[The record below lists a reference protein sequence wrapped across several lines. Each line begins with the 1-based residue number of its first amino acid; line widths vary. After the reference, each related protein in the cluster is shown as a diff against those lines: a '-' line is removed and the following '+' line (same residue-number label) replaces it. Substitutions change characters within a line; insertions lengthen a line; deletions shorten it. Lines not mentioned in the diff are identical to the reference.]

1 MVRWLIRVVHD
12 GIFDGTIFW
21 HIRELWNNASQVAK
35 VILTLVALFAKVQM
49 SNSTANRSSR
59 TQGTKKLVKLEIHFV
74 ETDHRCSECHEWKPF
89 PPRYFQYSR
98 ECVYI
103 DNIKEKVSSSKNQ
116 DRKQTHVRLNDA
128 TRTNYSRWISKK
140 FIFSKKKKHHHHQ
153 HHNQHDRIEIFL
165 FRVALWSLKKNLWS
179 TRLVIHPKKHAPLLS
194 LIDTFHREFNKGN
207 AHNSSNTIS
216 LFLSSLSSSRRKL
229 SR

>member
-1 MVRWLIRVVHD
+1 M
-12 GIFDGTIFW
+12 
-21 HIRELWNNASQVAK
+21 
-35 VILTLVALFAKVQM
+35 ILTLVALFAKVQM

-140 FIFSKKKKHHHHQ
+140 FIFSKKKKK
-153 HHNQHDRIEIFL
+153 NTTTTSTTTSTIESKYFSFASHFDL
-165 FRVALWSLKKNLWS
+165 SKK
-179 TRLVIHPKKHAPLLS
+179 S
-194 LIDTFHREFNKGN
+194 LIDSTRYPSKETRIVTFLNRH
-207 AHNSSNTIS
+207 IS
-216 LFLSSLSSSRRKL
+216 QRI
-229 SR
+229 

>member
-1 MVRWLIRVVHD
+1 M
-12 GIFDGTIFW
+12 
-21 HIRELWNNASQVAK
+21 
-35 VILTLVALFAKVQM
+35 ILTLVALFAKVQM

-140 FIFSKKKKHHHHQ
+140 FIFSKKKK
-153 HHNQHDRIEIFL
+153 NTTTTSTTTSTIESKYFSFASHFVL
-165 FRVALWSLKKNLWS
+165 SKK
-179 TRLVIHPKKHAPLLS
+179 S
-194 LIDTFHREFNKGN
+194 LIDSTRYPSKETRTVTFLNRH
-207 AHNSSNTIS
+207 IS
-216 LFLSSLSSSRRKL
+216 QRI
-229 SR
+229 

>member
-21 HIRELWNNASQVAK
+21 HIRELWNNASVAK

-140 FIFSKKKKHHHHQ
+140 FIFSKKKKKHHHHQ

>member
-1 MVRWLIRVVHD
+1 
-12 GIFDGTIFW
+12 
-21 HIRELWNNASQVAK
+21 
-35 VILTLVALFAKVQM
+35 M

-89 PPRYFQYSR
+89 LPRYFQYSR

-140 FIFSKKKKHHHHQ
+140 FIFSKKKKKTPPPPAPQ
-153 HHNQHDRIEIFL
+153 PARSNRNI
-165 FRVALWSLKKNLWS
+165 SLSRRTLISQKNLWS

>member
-1 MVRWLIRVVHD
+1 
-12 GIFDGTIFW
+12 
-21 HIRELWNNASQVAK
+21 
-35 VILTLVALFAKVQM
+35 M

-74 ETDHRCSECHEWKPF
+74 ETDHRCSECHEWKSF

-165 FRVALWSLKKNLWS
+165 FRVALWSLKKIFD
-179 TRLVIHPKKHAPLLS
+179 RL
-194 LIDTFHREFNKGN
+194 D
-207 AHNSSNTIS
+207 
-216 LFLSSLSSSRRKL
+216 SLSIQRNTHRYFP
-229 SR
+229 

>member
-1 MVRWLIRVVHD
+1 
-12 GIFDGTIFW
+12 
-21 HIRELWNNASQVAK
+21 
-35 VILTLVALFAKVQM
+35 M

>member
-21 HIRELWNNASQVAK
+21 HIRELWNNASVAK
-35 VILTLVALFAKVQM
+35 VILTLVALFAKVQI

-140 FIFSKKKKHHHHQ
+140 FIFSKKKKKHHHHQ

>member
-140 FIFSKKKKHHHHQ
+140 FIFSKKKKTPPPPAPQ
-153 HHNQHDRIEIFL
+153 PARSNRNI
-165 FRVALWSLKKNLWS
+165 SLSRRTLISQKK
-179 TRLVIHPKKHAPLLS
+179 S
-194 LIDTFHREFNKGN
+194 LIDSTRYPSKETRTVTFLNRH
-207 AHNSSNTIS
+207 IS
-216 LFLSSLSSSRRKL
+216 QRI
-229 SR
+229 

>member
-140 FIFSKKKKHHHHQ
+140 FIFSKKKKNTTTTSTTTSTIESKYFSFASHFDLSKKIF
-153 HHNQHDRIEIFL
+153 DRL
-165 FRVALWSLKKNLWS
+165 
-179 TRLVIHPKKHAPLLS
+179 
-194 LIDTFHREFNKGN
+194 D
-207 AHNSSNTIS
+207 
-216 LFLSSLSSSRRKL
+216 SLSIQRNMHRYFP
-229 SR
+229 

>member
-21 HIRELWNNASQVAK
+21 HIRELWNNASVAK

-140 FIFSKKKKHHHHQ
+140 FIFSKKKKTPPPPAPQ
-153 HHNQHDRIEIFL
+153 PARSNRNI
-165 FRVALWSLKKNLWS
+165 SLSRRTLISQKK
-179 TRLVIHPKKHAPLLS
+179 S
-194 LIDTFHREFNKGN
+194 LIDSTRYPSKETRTVTFLNRH
-207 AHNSSNTIS
+207 IS
-216 LFLSSLSSSRRKL
+216 QRI
-229 SR
+229 

>member
-21 HIRELWNNASQVAK
+21 HIRELWNNASVAK
-35 VILTLVALFAKVQM
+35 VILTLVALFAKVQI

-179 TRLVIHPKKHAPLLS
+179 IRLVIHPKKHAPLLS